1 VYAHVERAV
10 ADPERRVPLQGDIT
24 AVRRIANALQVGMAG
39 ETHYLFGD
47 DRFPWGAEFEK
58 AAARGGIQPQ
68 DPVSVGQIRTWVDA
82 MRPALGLRD
91 EVADLIVL
99 AWAALRQR
107 AWYQHGAP
115 IPAPRPGTTRPD
127 MELRPEPLPVP
138 ADWDAATS
146 RAEVLFGIRANP
158 YLTAA
163 GLAEFTEILRMRLD
177 VVADS
182 AMTLVPRVEL
192 AYRNLD
198 LPSDRPGRLATAR
211 AGATLVEA
219 LRRAGGRVHLVETL
233 ARAALPGSAT
243 AVANSLSRAQA
254 MASAVDAFR
263 WDRLGPLRAAENQD
277 DDRGR
282 DAARALTALRE
293 SVGADEFATKLE
305 AALAAADDAVFDWLS
320 EGQRVEPAPLPPP
333 PVYRP
338 DDVPI
343 QVPPSR
349 LPPGNRAGRAAL
361 AKGARASEV
370 VGPLQE
376 FLDAHRDEQVIVEWR
391 VEE

>member
-1 VYAHVERAV
+1 
-10 ADPERRVPLQGDIT
+10 PERRVPLQGDIT
-24 AVRRIANALQVGMAG
+24 AVRRVANALQVGMAG

-115 IPAPRPGTTRPD
+115 IPAPRPGTARPD
-127 MELRPEPLPVP
+127 MELRPEPLPAP
-138 ADWDAATS
+138 ADWETATS
-146 RAEVLFGIRANP
+146 RAEALFGIRANP

-163 GLAEFTEILRMRLD
+163 GLAEFTESLRTRVDAMT
-177 VVADS
+177 DS
-182 AMTLVPRVEL
+182 ATALVPRVEL

-198 LPSDRPGRLATAR
+198 LPADRPGRLATAR
-211 AGATLVEA
+211 AGAALVEA

-233 ARAALPGSAT
+233 ARAVLPGSAT
-243 AVANSLSRAQA
+243 AVANSLSRAQV

-277 DDRGR
+277 DARGR

-293 SVGADEFATKLE
+293 SVGADEFATRLE
-305 AALAAADDAVFDWLS
+305 AALSAADNAVFEWLS
-320 EGQRVEPAPLPPP
+320 E
-333 PVYRP
+333 
-338 DDVPI
+338 
-343 QVPPSR
+343 
-349 LPPGNRAGRAAL
+349 
-361 AKGARASEV
+361 
-370 VGPLQE
+370 
-376 FLDAHRDEQVIVEWR
+376 
-391 VEE
+391 